1 MGKSLSVER
10 GGMILFNI
18 LICVLIGFYTGL
30 AVREV
35 VDYIKKK
42 GDKDG

>member
-1 MGKSLSVER
+1 
-10 GGMILFNI
+10 MILFNI